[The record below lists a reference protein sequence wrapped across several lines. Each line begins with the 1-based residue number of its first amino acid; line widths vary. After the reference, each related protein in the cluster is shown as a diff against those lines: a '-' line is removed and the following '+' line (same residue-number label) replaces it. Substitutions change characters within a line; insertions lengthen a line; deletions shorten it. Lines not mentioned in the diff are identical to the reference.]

1 MSNYDYN
8 EALEAV
14 EYIKK
19 NLNINSDSIPLTA
32 IVTGSGLGEL
42 AEIIENPKI
51 LDVKNINNWPI
62 STAPGHAGKIFYGR
76 ISGRNII
83 LLQGRVHY
91 YEGYNL
97 KAVTFPVRVLA
108 MLGVRE
114 YLAVNASGAINE
126 NFKPGQI
133 ISVEDHINF
142 IGDNPLIGQ
151 NENRWNERFPDM
163 THTYSRKLLKIAEK
177 LNLQRGVYIAF
188 SGPSYETPAEIK
200 MAKILGADLVGMS
213 TVPEVIT
220 ANSMGLEVAV
230 LSCVAN
236 MAAGISGNKLTG
248 EEVLNQ
254 MHESIK
260 DLKEIILKFIREL

>member
-1 MSNYDYN
+1 MPNYDYN

-142 IGDNPLIGQ
+142 IGYNPLIGQ
-151 NENRWNERFPDM
+151 NENRWN
-163 THTYSRKLLKIAEK
+163 
-177 LNLQRGVYIAF
+177 
-188 SGPSYETPAEIK
+188 
-200 MAKILGADLVGMS
+200 
-213 TVPEVIT
+213 
-220 ANSMGLEVAV
+220 
-230 LSCVAN
+230 
-236 MAAGISGNKLTG
+236 
-248 EEVLNQ
+248 
-254 MHESIK
+254 
-260 DLKEIILKFIREL
+260 